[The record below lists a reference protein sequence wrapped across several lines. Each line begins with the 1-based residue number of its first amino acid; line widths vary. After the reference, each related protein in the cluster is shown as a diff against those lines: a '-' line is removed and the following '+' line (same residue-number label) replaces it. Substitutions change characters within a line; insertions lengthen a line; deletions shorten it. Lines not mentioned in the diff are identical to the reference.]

1 MLTGFLRL
9 LGALPLSWL
18 HAAGGLLGWLVYLA
32 SPKYANRLRD
42 NLLLSRVWTD
52 ESQFQRLLHANIAQT
67 GRAFAEL
74 PAVWFRPQADAVAL
88 IRTVRGGD
96 LVESARKAGRGLI
109 VLTPHLGCFEILAQ
123 YCSLNVP
130 MTVLYRRPRIRALEA
145 PMLAG
150 RSRPNL
156 ASASADLTGVRMLLK
171 ALRRG
176 ETVGILP
183 DQVPGKGDGEW
194 ADFFGRPAYTMTLAS
209 KLQRTTGATM
219 LLCYAVRLPRGQG
232 FEATFRQ
239 MPTMADGESSARW
252 LNRALED
259 AIRQHPDQYL
269 WSYNRYKGPAA
280 KARA

>member
-9 LGALPLSWL
+9 MSRLPLSWL
-18 HAAGGLLGWLVYLA
+18 HAAGGLLGWVVYLS
-32 SPKYANRLRD
+32 SPKYANRLRE
-42 NLLLSRVWTD
+42 NLLLSRVATD
-52 ESQFQRLLHANIAQT
+52 EPRFQRLLHANIAQT

-74 PAVWFRPQADAVAL
+74 PAVWFRSQTDAAAL
-88 IRTVRGGD
+88 IRAVHGGE
-96 LVESARKAGRGLI
+96 LLEAAREAGRGL
-109 VLTPHLGCFEILAQ
+109 VLLTPHLGCFEILAQ
-123 YCSLNVP
+123 YCSLTAP
-130 MTVLYRRPRIRALEA
+130 LTILYRSPRIRALEA

-150 RSRPNL
+150 RNRPNL
-156 ASASADLTGVRMLLK
+156 VSASADLKGVRALLK

-176 ETVGILP
+176 EAVGILP

-209 KLQRTTGATM
+209 RLQRTTGATV

-232 FEATFRQ
+232 FVATFRE
-239 MPTMADGESSARW
+239 MPPMADGESSSRW

-259 AIRQHPDQYL
+259 AIRRHPDQYL

-280 KARA
+280 RAAA